1 MQRAWRH
8 LPATVPLIAV
18 LAMVV
23 LFHLAPPIYRGLLE
37 LWMVQF
43 HSPPF
48 LDAGGVA
55 SALECERLGIDTYI
69 ENPCDP
75 LERQLVYPPI
85 WKLGAMLPV
94 TYAGWTTGVAI
105 VFIVAF
111 LASLWLLA
119 QPRSLAHA
127 LILTLA
133 AISPPVGWAVNSGN
147 NELLL
152 FAIVAIGTWVWCH
165 GDRARLFAYGTF
177 ALAGVLK
184 YFPAAVLLLALKEEP
199 SKLLWIAFA
208 AVGIAV
214 GTTLV
219 WLDEWPA
226 ALANVWNISAFTY
239 TYGTENAAALFSTLG
254 LFDRAQA
261 DVFKWLFSA
270 LVILAGWRYSKRKE
284 GAEALQFLETRE
296 LAFLLSGALLI
307 TASYLV
313 TQNVAYRLIYL
324 LMVLPALLVV
334 ASRST
339 SSLLCSLPYL
349 AILAM
354 FIFPIRRHLAELGEP
369 GSTWWTLVTTLGI
382 YVREAAWLFLASG
395 LLALILCWA
404 RGTTTFQVMV
414 RTLPPALAK
423 QL

>member
-1 MQRAWRH
+1 
-8 LPATVPLIAV
+8 
-18 LAMVV
+18 MVV
-23 LFHLAPPIYRGLLE
+23 LFHFAPPTYRELLQ

-48 LDAGGVA
+48 LDAGGIA
-55 SALECERLGIDTYI
+55 SAIECERLGFDTYL

-85 WKLGAMLPV
+85 WKLLQVFPV
-94 TYAGWTTGVAI
+94 TYAGWTGGLAV
-105 VFIVAF
+105 VFIGVF
-111 LASLWLLA
+111 LASLWLLVE
-119 QPRSLAHA
+119 PRSPAHA
-127 LILTLA
+127 LVLALA
-133 AISPPVGWAVNSGN
+133 AISPPIGWAVNSGN

-152 FAIVAIGTWVWCH
+152 FAIVAIGTWLWCC
-165 GDRARLFAYGTF
+165 GDRARLFAYGAF

-184 YFPAAVLLLALKEEP
+184 YFPASVFLLALKEEP
-199 SKLLWIAFA
+199 RKLLWIASA
-208 AVGIAV
+208 AVGIAM
-214 GTTLV
+214 GSATF

-239 TYGTENAAALFSTLG
+239 TYGAENAAALFSTPG
-254 LFDRAQA
+254 LFEREQA

-270 LVILAGWRYSKRKE
+270 LVILSGWRYSKRE
-284 GAEALQFLETRE
+284 ECAEALEYLETRE

-324 LMVLPALLVV
+324 LMALPAMLII
-334 ASRST
+334 ANKST
-339 SSLLCSLPYL
+339 SSLLRSLPYL

-369 GSTWWTLVTTLGI
+369 GSTWWTLVTTLGV
-382 YVREAAWLFLASG
+382 YVREATWLFLASG

-404 RGTTTFQVMV
+404 RSTPTFQAMV
-414 RTLPPALAK
+414 RPLSPALAK